1 MNRSRLV
8 TAALLSATALTVPP
22 PVSAVGPLP
31 SPVPG
36 CGPVNV
42 PGGEWRTFGHDAAN
56 TRHQERERQI
66 AHADVPLLAP
76 AWTFSSVVAGGDGD
90 FTGTPIVADG
100 CLYVGSNRGW
110 VFALNADTGAL
121 VWKAKV
127 PEGGGINSSV
137 AVDGGR
143 VIVAVSRTSR
153 VAGCT
158 GTCVGPYVAAFDQ
171 ATGAVDWWTQPI
183 DTQPGSDSY
192 SSPVVVQGAVVVG
205 VSGGSA
211 ELGDE
216 ADRYAFQGSLNFVD
230 ATDGTILK
238 KTWTVHAPSATPADD
253 YAGGGV
259 WSTPAVDTATGYAY
273 VGAGNPFRPQ
283 AEHPHTNA
291 VLKLDVDRT
300 RATWG
305 EIVGSYKGDIDEYVP
320 STQDLPCVDF
330 TGNNPPYYPQG
341 LGSCG
346 DLDLDFGASP
356 NLFTDAAGRR
366 LVGAGQKSGVYHVFD
381 AATMDRVWTSLVGP
395 PALVGGIVG
404 STAFDGTNVYGPVT
418 PAGYLWSLGNGGSLR
433 WASPV
438 ADAAHWGEPV
448 SVANGIVYTVDLK
461 GFLDAYDSRNGVP
474 LLHRP
479 ILAGS
484 TTGADPALSWGGVAI
499 ARNTVYAATGITG
512 LANGFVVAFRPGG
525 NGSTVPPVP
534 PAPPLPEG
542 SPGPAVVAGPG
553 AFYSTYATPIMVAPA
568 GGPLSFVNNDLPQH
582 DVVAVDHGP
591 DGLPL
596 FRSAL
601 VGLGEVT
608 PVEGMD
614 RVEHGHSY
622 AFFCSIHPGM
632 RGTLVVP

>member
-1 MNRSRLV
+1 V
-8 TAALLSATALTVPP
+8 ALLLGSLLAVPLP
-22 PVSAVGPLP
+22 SSTAVGPVP
-31 SPVPG
+31 SPMPG
-36 CGPVNV
+36 CAAVNV
-42 PGGEWRTFGHDAAN
+42 PGGEWRSFGHDASN

-76 AWTFSSVVAGGDGD
+76 AWTFSSVVAGGEGD

-110 VFALNADTGAL
+110 VFALNADSGAL

-137 AVDGGR
+137 VVDGGK
-143 VIVAVSRTSR
+143 VVAAISRTSR
-153 VAGCT
+153 VSGCT
-158 GTCVGPYVAAFDQ
+158 GICVGPYLAAFDQ
-171 ATGAVDWWTQPI
+171 ATGALSWSTPPI

-192 SSPVVVQGAVVVG
+192 SSPVALDGALVVG

-216 ADRYAFQGSLNFVD
+216 ADRYAFQGSLNFVETSTG
-230 ATDGTILK
+230 AILK
-238 KTWTVHAPSATPADD
+238 KTWTVHAPSPVPTDD
-253 YAGGGV
+253 FAGGGV
-259 WSTPAVDTATGYAY
+259 WSTPAIDLATKYAY

-283 AEHPHTNA
+283 AEHAHTNA
-291 VLKLDVDRT
+291 VLKFDMDRT
-300 RATWG
+300 RATFG
-305 EIVGSYKGDIDEYVP
+305 EIVDSYKGDIDEYVGA
-320 STQDLPCVDF
+320 TKDLPCVDF

-341 LGSCG
+341 IGSCG

-356 NLFTDAAGRR
+356 NLFTDASGRK
-366 LVGAGQKSGVYHVFD
+366 LVGAGQKSGVYHVLD
-381 AATMDRVWTSLVGP
+381 ATTMQGVSKTVVGP
-395 PALVGGIVG
+395 PSLVGGIVG
-404 STAFDGTNVYGPVT
+404 STAVDAGGAIYGPVT
-418 PAGYLWSLGNGGSLR
+418 PAGDLWSITHAGGAR
-433 WASPV
+433 WVSPV
-438 ADAAHWGEPV
+438 GDGAHWGEPV

-461 GFLDAYDSRNGVP
+461 GFLDAYDARNGVP

-484 TTGADPALSWGGVAI
+484 TTGTDPALSWGGVAI

-534 PAPPLPEG
+534 NTPDLPEG
-542 SPGPAVVAGPG
+542 SPGAAVVAGPG
-553 AFYSTYATPIMVAPA
+553 ATFTTYATPVMVTPR

-582 DVVAVDHGP
+582 DVVASDLGP

-596 FRSAL
+596 FRSRL
-601 VGLGEVT
+601 VGLGEIT
-608 PVEGMD
+608 PVEGLD
-614 RVEHGHSY
+614 RVESGHSY
-622 AFFCSIHPGM
+622 GFFCSIHPGM

>member
-1 MNRSRLV
+1 M
-8 TAALLSATALTVPP
+8 
-22 PVSAVGPLP
+22 
-31 SPVPG
+31 PG
-36 CGPVNV
+36 CAQVNV
-42 PGGEWRTFGHDAAN
+42 PGGEWRSFGHDASN
-56 TRHQERERQI
+56 TRHQEREREI
-66 AHADVPLLAP
+66 SPADVPLLAP
-76 AWTFSSVVAGGDGD
+76 AWTFSSVVAGGEGD

-121 VWKAKV
+121 VWKAQV

-137 AVDGGR
+137 VIDGGR
-143 VIVAVSRTSR
+143 VIAAVSRTSR

-158 GTCVGPYVAAFDQ
+158 GTCVGPYVVAFDQ
-171 ATGAVDWWTQPI
+171 ASGALDWSTPPI
-183 DTQPGSDSY
+183 DDQAGSDSY
-192 SSPVVVQGAVVVG
+192 SSPVVVDGAVVVG

-216 ADRYAFQGSLNFVD
+216 ADRYAFQGSLNFVE
-230 ATDGTILK
+230 AADGTIAK
-238 KTWTVHAPSATPADD
+238 KTWTVHAPSPAPTDD
-253 YAGGGV
+253 FAGGGV
-259 WSTPAVDTATGYAY
+259 WSTPAVDLDTKYAY

-291 VLKLDVDRT
+291 VLKIDVDRT

-305 EIVGSYKGDIDEYVP
+305 EVVDAYKGDIDEYVP
-320 STQDLPCVDF
+320 STESLPCVDF

-356 NLFTDAAGRR
+356 NLFTDSTGRK

-381 AATMDRVWTSLVGP
+381 ADTMDRAWTSVVGP
-395 PALVGGIVG
+395 PSLVGGIVG
-404 STAFDGTNVYGPVT
+404 STAFDGTSVYGPVT
-418 PAGYLWSLGNGGSLR
+418 PAGYLWSLTNTGSLR

-438 ADAAHWGEPV
+438 GDGAHWGEPV
-448 SVANGIVYTVDLK
+448 AVANGVVYTVDLK
-461 GFLDAYDSRNGVP
+461 GFLDAYDARNGAP

-479 ILAGS
+479 LVAGS
-484 TTGADPALSWGGVAI
+484 TTGTDPALAWGGVSI

-525 NGSTVPPVP
+525 NGNPVPPVP
-534 PAPPLPEG
+534 ATPALPDG

-553 AFYSTYATPIMVAPA
+553 AFYSTYATPVMVAPA

-582 DVVAVDHGP
+582 DVVAVDRGA

-596 FRSAL
+596 FRSRL